1 METVTKF
8 TAAEYEARYERLQ
21 ALMGDAG
28 LDAVVVTNHQNVNYF
43 AGITS
48 ILAGLPGGYGNVRPL
63 IVVLPRESVPV
74 IIVQF
79 TDYGNG
85 VANSWIDDVRAWV
98 DLPFTPALLEEVL
111 REKGLDKGR
120 IGMEFSRELHLCI
133 PYNDFQTLKDNLP
146 NADFTDAAD
155 ILWTLR
161 MIKSAPEIECIR
173 KAAQI
178 TAKSLADNLPRIE
191 AGMTE
196 RDAARLIGLGLI
208 EGGADKYNYVS
219 SIAGRG
225 TYDRFCQ
232 LPTDR
237 VIETGDQLWCDLSAI
252 YRDYCSDMSSF
263 VVVGGASNEQQHLS
277 EVARQV
283 HLKAVDYIRPGLR
296 ARDVMAYVAKCYED
310 AGYGWNFDIGRCGH
324 GVGLELAEQPSLDAN
339 SDVVLQPGMTLAFE
353 PAILDDCGLFD
364 MEEDIVITEDGCE
377 VLAPVWPR

>member
-8 TAAEYEARYERLQ
+8 PAAEYEARYERLRT
-21 ALMGDAG
+21 LMGDGG

-63 IVVLPRESVPV
+63 IVVLPRDSAPV

-79 TDYGNG
+79 TDYGNA
-85 VANSWIDDVRAWV
+85 VANSWIDDVRHWV

-111 REKGLDKGR
+111 CDKGLSQAR

-133 PYNDFQTLKDNLP
+133 PFNDFGTLKTNLP
-146 NADFTDAAD
+146 DADFTDAAD
-155 ILWTLR
+155 IIWTLR
-161 MIKSAPEIECIR
+161 MVKSAPEIECIR

-178 TAKSLADNLPRIE
+178 TAASLAENLPRIE

-196 RDAARLIGLGLI
+196 RDAARMIGLGLI
-208 EGGADKYNYVS
+208 NGGADKFNYVS

-263 VVVGGASNEQQHLS
+263 VVIGGASNEQQHLS
-277 EVARQV
+277 EVARLV
-283 HLKAVDYIRPGLR
+283 HLKTVDYMRPGLR
-296 ARDVMAYVAKCYED
+296 ARDVMAYVGRCYED